1 MADYKLCNKTHTYQ
15 YIMPYLKM
23 MGISA
28 GLIVLTFNNYFWN
41 IDKEIAN
48 SCHDVTLGTILNE
61 VVNYFGY
68 IDITAE
74 EIVSH

>member
-1 MADYKLCNKTHTYQ
+1 MAHYKLCNKTHTYQ

-28 GLIVLTFNNYFWN
+28 DLIVLTFIIFG

-48 SCHDVTLGTILNE
+48 SCHDVTLGTILNG